1 MKRRPNPMI
10 AGLIVGMLLGYAILA
25 VIWLIKEFT

>member
-10 AGLIVGMLLGYAILA
+10 AGLIVGAILA
-25 VIWLIKEFT
+25 NIWLIKEFAKCVA